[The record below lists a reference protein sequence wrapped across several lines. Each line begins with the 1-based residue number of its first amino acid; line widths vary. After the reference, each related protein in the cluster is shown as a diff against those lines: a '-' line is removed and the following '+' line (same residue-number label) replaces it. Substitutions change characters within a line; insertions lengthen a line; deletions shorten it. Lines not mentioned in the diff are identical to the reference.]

1 MSAGIAAIAAHLP
14 GSFVRVEDLPEHA
27 RLDEPGR
34 QVFANL
40 GIDTVLV
47 DEGSDA
53 ADLAAGAASAAL
65 GAAGLEPND
74 VDALVVAQGRVPPLL
89 MTSEATRVQAAISAG
104 TAMVVSVADLG
115 CVSISSAFEVGTSLL
130 ASHPQWDNVLI
141 AHGSKPPT
149 PRRFRYPVTVNGD
162 GGVAVVLRRDAR
174 PRMLASAI
182 ETNGEYWDLYRV
194 DFKDKPFADWVE
206 ECKSLKTYSFK
217 LAIESRNRFA
227 ALNESVLGRAGKTFA
242 DVRHFMMQN
251 LSAGA
256 FRFYEEFFRIE
267 FAKACKTN
275 LARYGHLGSMDVP
288 LNLHTGI
295 ESGEVAPGDL
305 VLVMNNSPVAAWS
318 TMLVEA

>member
-1 MSAGIAAIAAHLP
+1 MSGIASIGLSLDGTPARIA
-14 GSFVRVEDLPEHA
+14 GLPEHA
-27 RLDEPGR
+27 ALDEPAR
-34 QVFANL
+34 HVYSSL

-47 DEGSDA
+47 DDADA
-53 ADLAAGAASAAL
+53 AELAARAATVAL
-65 GAAGLEPND
+65 EGAGLAPED
-74 VDALVVAQGRVPPLL
+74 VDALVTVQGRVPELL
-89 MTSEATRVQAAISAG
+89 MASEATRIQAAAG
-104 TAMVVSVADLG
+104 TARATTFAVADLG
-115 CVSISSAFEVGTSLL
+115 CVSINSAFLVASALL
-130 ASHPQWDNVLI
+130 DSNPSWSNVLI
-141 AHGSKPPT
+141 AHGSKPPS

-162 GGVAVVLRRDAR
+162 GGVAVVMTREAA
-174 PRMLASAI
+174 PRIVDLAI

-194 DFKDKPFADWVE
+194 DFKDKPHREWVE

-227 ALNESVLGRAGKTFA
+227 ALNEAVLTRAGKTLA
-242 DVRHFMMQN
+242 GVDHFMMQN

-256 FRFYEEFFRIE
+256 FRFYEEFFGIE

-295 ESGEVAPGDL
+295 ETGELSKGDL

-318 TMLVEA
+318 TMLVEV